1 MWLQG
6 FREGASE
13 FLEHVE
19 PDSAKGFA
27 QRRSS
32 GQFLCAAVLHVH
44 MLKLYM

>member
-19 PDSAKGFA
+19 PDSAKGLPREGRVDSPYALPFYM
-27 QRRSS
+27 
-32 GQFLCAAVLHVH
+32 CAC
-44 MLKLYM
+44 